1 MVVERGRT
9 SKSFQKYFYEVA
21 VNKIE
26 EKIPNSY
33 IDNFMKEE
41 KNINLMNHSI
51 LMNGM
56 EDDPDMDLPLF
67 IPTQNQQKI
76 EVEMAEIINQT

>member
-1 MVVERGRT
+1 M
-9 SKSFQKYFYEVA
+9 A

-33 IDNFMKEE
+33 IDDFMKEE

-51 LMNGM
+51 LNGIK
-56 EDDPDMDLPLF
+56 EDAELDLPLF
-67 IPTQNQQKI
+67 IPTQQQKV
-76 EVEMAEIINQT
+76 EV